1 MVFEA
6 LPRSH
11 SKLQLTPRE
20 DFDRRIG
27 SGSAEGEVKVKI
39 KSALAVERPSH
50 DGTRNLGSSAGPQ
63 IGIRGVNQ
71 AIKNSAAIEREAK
84 AARKGKNRE
93 LGSGGP
99 DESGSK
105 GDRWRAYVEVEPG
118 SRSKHNLI

>member
-1 MVFEA
+1 MFEA

-11 SKLQLTPRE
+11 SKLQLTPGKN
-20 DFDRRIG
+20 FDRRIG
-27 SGSAEGEVKVKI
+27 ARSAEGEVKVKI

-50 DGTRNLGSSAGPQ
+50 DGTRNLGSSPGPQ

-93 LGSGGP
+93 LGSGGGE
-99 DESGSK
+99 DEV
-105 GDRWRAYVEVEPG
+105 RAYCVNG
-118 SRSKHNLI
+118 TA